1 MEEQQLTDTQP
12 QEQERPR
19 NELGQFAPKEDPVVN
34 DVVQFGTKVDE
45 QSDVFPTGE
54 EELQIPPESML
65 GTPAVEE
72 TQSVTPQP
80 EEAATTSSNEEVRYQ
95 YWQSQ
100 ADKAKNDLTNQ
111 REQNQLLQNQLNII
125 NQQRSQVQ
133 EGTQEEENTEFPS
146 PPERP
151 LRPKTYSREEAY
163 TDPESASA
171 QYMDSMEEWRDTMD
185 EYNTLH
191 AQYQTELSR
200 AERMDFVEQQRYQQN
215 LQEAQR
221 QEYNQLNRMADHVR
235 KNYNASD
242 EELREFY
249 GKFSSDDS
257 ITLDNLWKLYQME
270 KGGRTG
276 GPAAPPQ
283 GGSPV
288 FEQTKRAQQ
297 VASPMGVVSGQS
309 NSQQGSEGNQI
320 MDSLI
325 EDYNKKNPW

>member
-1 MEEQQLTDTQP
+1 VEEQQLTDTQP
-12 QEQERPR
+12 EEQGRPR
-19 NELGQFAPKEDPVVN
+19 NELGQFAPKVDPVVD

-45 QSDVFPTGE
+45 QSEAFPTGE
-54 EELQIPPESML
+54 EKLQVPQDSMR
-65 GTPAVEE
+65 GTPAEDE
-72 TQSVTPQP
+72 TQPVTPQP
-80 EEAATTSSNEEVRYQ
+80 QDVNTTDNEEVRYQ

-100 ADKAKNDLTNQ
+100 ADKAKNDLTSV
-111 REQNQLLQNQLNII
+111 REQNQLLQNQLNIM
-125 NQQRSQVQ
+125 NQQTQQ
-133 EGTQEEENTEFPS
+133 TQEQTQEKENTDFPS

-151 LRPKTYSREEAY
+151 QKPRAYNREEAY
-163 TDPESASA
+163 TDPQSESA
-171 QYMDSMEEWRDTMD
+171 QYMDSMEQWRDTMD
-185 EYNTLH
+185 EYNQLH
-191 AQYQTELSR
+191 TQYQTELSR
-200 AERMDFVEQQRYQQN
+200 AERMDFIEQQKYQQN

-221 QEYNQLNRMADHVR
+221 QEYNQLNQMADHVR
-235 KNYNASD
+235 KEYNASD

-249 GKFSSDDS
+249 QKFSSDDS

-297 VASPMGVVSGQS
+297 VAAPMGVASGQS
-309 NSQQGSEGNQI
+309 NSQQGSAENQI

-325 EDYNKKNPW
+325 EDYNKNNPW